1 MNIAFT
7 PKNLARVRGVRK
19 ADKATNRRSFCGV
32 VPWFDLDN
40 LMAPTGRRRS
50 SKEGLIEFESLL
62 EHDFLVLARSDGIT
76 TSVRPQPIKLYWWDP
91 RTRQW
96 RVHIPDF
103 AVVRRFVPKPV
114 YIQVKPKAVADEMS
128 DELRLIKA
136 AFLQC
141 GLTYEIWTDE
151 DIHRQPRFSNAE
163 LLFDQSGPLEDVE
176 ALDRVREVLR
186 RATPSVLTAG
196 EVREAAGIGPRAFQA
211 ILRLHVRDEVDL
223 NLELPLDAK
232 ALVPPTFVD

>member
-96 RVHIPDF
+96 RLHIPDF
-103 AVVRRFVPKPV
+103 AVGRRFVPKPV

-136 AFLQC
+136 AFFQR
-141 GLTYEIWTDE
+141 GLIYEIWTDE

-186 RATPSVLTAG
+186 KAAPSVLTVG

-223 NLELPLDAK
+223 NLERPLDAK

>member
-40 LMAPTGRRRS
+40 LMAPTGKRRS

-62 EHDFLVLARSDGIT
+62 EHDFLVLTRSDGIT
-76 TSVRPQPIKLYWWDP
+76 TSVRPQPIRFHWWDP
-91 RTRQW
+91 RTSQW

-103 AVVRRFVPKPV
+103 AVMRRFVPKPV
-114 YIQVKPKAVADEMS
+114 YIQVKPKAVADALSE
-128 DELRLIKA
+128 ELGLIKA
-136 AFLQC
+136 AFRQR
-141 GLTYEIWTDE
+141 GLSYEVWTDE
-151 DIHRQPRFSNAE
+151 DIRRQPRFSNAE

-176 ALDRVREVLR
+176 ALDRVRKVLKE
-186 RATPSVLTAG
+186 AAPSVLSVA

-211 ILRLHVRDEVDL
+211 ILRLHMRNEVDL
-223 NLELPLDAK
+223 NLERPLDAK
-232 ALVPPTFVD
+232 ALVQPTFVD